1 MGKPGSPGVRGP
13 AWPTSSWP
21 RRRGARTFPFE
32 TASCPGLR
40 AALGGPL
47 AGDFLVKKEKTWKM
61 MIERCLN
68 KDI

>member
-1 MGKPGSPGVRGP
+1 MGKPGSPVVRGP
-13 AWPTSSWP
+13 AWRTSSWP
-21 RRRGARTFPFE
+21 RRRGARTFLFE
-32 TASCPGLR
+32 TASCLGLR

-47 AGDFLVKKEKTWKM
+47 AGDFLVKKEKAWKM